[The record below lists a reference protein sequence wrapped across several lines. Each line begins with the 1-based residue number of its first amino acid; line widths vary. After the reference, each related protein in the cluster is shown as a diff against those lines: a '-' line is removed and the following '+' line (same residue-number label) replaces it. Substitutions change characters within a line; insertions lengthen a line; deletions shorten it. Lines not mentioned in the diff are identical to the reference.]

1 MVISNLVL
9 NTYIRICIWYTM
21 FVFVMYS
28 LYMNTLYKMCHNT
41 LNVQVW
47 LTFTQSLR
55 GARIRLFRM
64 ESRTDIQWMENSKA
78 RTLLGKKKKR
88 KFCSFSN
95 LIRSNCHISM
105 RWHALRNLSIEC
117 SFFLS
122 VITYHSETY
131 PLILTSEIGI
141 TDIAITRSNLH
152 SANYPRFCGVDA
164 RSKRTLSNAP
174 S

>member
-1 MVISNLVL
+1 MS
-9 NTYIRICIWYTM
+9 CIWYTM

-55 GARIRLFRM
+55 GARIRLFRIDT

-78 RTLLGKKKKR
+78 RTLLGNLR

-95 LIRSNCHISM
+95 LIGSNCHISTY
-105 RWHALRNLSIEC
+105 WHILRNLSRLNVLFC
-117 SFFLS
+117 LS
-122 VITYHSETY
+122 IIAYHSKTYHGVY